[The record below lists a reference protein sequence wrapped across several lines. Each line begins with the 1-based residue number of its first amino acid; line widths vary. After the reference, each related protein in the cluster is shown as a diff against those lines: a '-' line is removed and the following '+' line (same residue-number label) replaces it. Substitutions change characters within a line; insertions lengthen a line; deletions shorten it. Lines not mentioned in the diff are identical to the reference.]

1 MADTSSNN
9 AIRAVFDAGILNVT
23 LNHPERRNCFAEHM
37 RRDLAGVLDR
47 AASDDR
53 VRVVVL
59 TGAGAA
65 FCAGGDLRRMH
76 ELMNRDDGAEEFDR
90 ALGAGRRIV
99 LGIRTMTKPVI
110 AAISGAATGEGFNLA
125 LACDIR
131 LASEDATF
139 SESFVRFGL
148 SPAWGGTYFL
158 PRAVPANIACELFF
172 LGDTID
178 AREALRLNLVNR
190 VYATTELDTETRRLA
205 ERLRDA
211 PPAAIAAAKH
221 AVYASA
227 DSTLEGM
234 LRYEHEAQMRTF
246 RTADAR
252 EGVRAFV
259 EKRQPRFAK
268 R

>member
-1 MADTSSNN
+1 MADN
-9 AIRAVFDAGILNVT
+9 AIKAVFDAGILTVT

-37 RRDLAGVLDR
+37 RRDLAGVLER
-47 AASDDR
+47 AASDER

-59 TGAGAA
+59 AGAGAA
-65 FCAGGDLRRMH
+65 FCAGSDLRRTH
-76 ELMNRDDGAEEFDR
+76 ELMQDESGAEEFDR

-99 LGIRTMTKPVI
+99 LAIRGMTKPVV
-110 AAISGAATGEGFNLA
+110 AAVSGAATGEGFNLA

-139 SESFVRFGL
+139 SQSFVRFGL

-172 LGDTID
+172 LGDKID

-190 VYATTELDTETRRLA
+190 VHTEAELEIETRRLA

-211 PPAAIAAAKH
+211 PPAVIAAAKH
-221 AVYASA
+221 AVYMSANAS
-227 DSTLEGM
+227 LEQM
-234 LRYEHEAQMRTF
+234 LRYEHEAQTRTF
-246 RTADAR
+246 RTPDAR

-259 EKRQPRFAK
+259 EKRQPRFSK

>member
-1 MADTSSNN
+1 MSSSPAFARPPLLTRAQALAHTPQIMADSSNTDS
-9 AIRAVFDAGILNVT
+9 IKAVLDANILNIT

-59 TGAGAA
+59 SGAGAA
-65 FCAGGDLRRMH
+65 FSAGSDLRRMH
-76 ELMNRDDGAEEFDR
+76 ELMGREDGAEEFDR

-110 AAISGAATGEGFNLA
+110 AAVSGAATGEGFNLA

-148 SPAWGGTYFL
+148 S
-158 PRAVPANIACELFF
+158 
-172 LGDTID
+172 
-178 AREALRLNLVNR
+178 
-190 VYATTELDTETRRLA
+190 
-205 ERLRDA
+205 
-211 PPAAIAAAKH
+211 
-221 AVYASA
+221 
-227 DSTLEGM
+227 STL
-234 LRYEHEAQMRTF
+234 R
-246 RTADAR
+246 
-252 EGVRAFV
+252 
-259 EKRQPRFAK
+259 
-268 R
+268 